1 MKNFKIPFLGIMSL
15 VLIAS
20 CTKSE
25 DDIGVL
31 KLESTEDQKILRE
44 TSILFG
50 KLISNNE
57 VKKDVLSKMKQ
68 IEQDGDMVSFAFL
81 LDEKEKLKKD
91 EIKVFNF

>member
-1 MKNFKIPFLGIMSL
+1 MKNFKIPFLGIVSL